1 MSDLPVDNEQ
11 ESAPFRNP
19 ATSDPKDIG
28 VNHIG
33 NNKNE
38 LNKIAIEDL
47 SVEVTTLKLFVKE
60 QFYIAKKQLEELVSY
75 NQPDKNASYI
85 SSVREEIE

>member
-11 ESAPFRNP
+11 ENASLRNP
-19 ATSDPKDIG
+19 ATPDPKGIG

-38 LNKIAIEDL
+38 LNKIAIEAL
-47 SVEVTTLKLFVKE
+47 SVEVTAVRLFFKE
-60 QFYIAKKQLEELVSY
+60 
-75 NQPDKNASYI
+75 
-85 SSVREEIE
+85 

>member
-28 VNHIG
+28 VSHIG

-47 SVEVTTLKLFVKE
+47 SLEVTTLKLFVKE
-60 QFYIAKKQLEELVSY
+60 QLYIAKKQLEELVSY